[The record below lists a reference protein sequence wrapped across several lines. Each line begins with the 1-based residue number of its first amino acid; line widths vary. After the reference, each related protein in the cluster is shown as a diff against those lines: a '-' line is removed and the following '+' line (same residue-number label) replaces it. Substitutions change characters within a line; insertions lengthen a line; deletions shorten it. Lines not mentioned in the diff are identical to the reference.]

1 MTPREDKERSGK
13 DAPPKLPETNPPSF
27 PGSDYSF
34 TLQAVFEMQGTLGK
48 LTQAVENLTEKTK
61 GHSEKLDH
69 VSKVIYAT
77 GAVLTVLGIIGGW
90 LIGKVWELLIPYLQA
105 HKP

>member
-13 DAPPKLPETNPPSF
+13 ETAPPKLPETNPPSF

-48 LTQAVENLTEKTK
+48 LTQAVENLT
-61 GHSEKLDH
+61 
-69 VSKVIYAT
+69 VSKVIYAA

-90 LIGKVWELLIPYLQA
+90 LIGKIWELLIPYLQA